1 MIVLGLDTTT
11 TTGSVAL
18 LRDGVLCDKFTGDP
32 LKTHGQ
38 RLPGDITNL
47 LAAHELAVSDVDLY
61 AVCSGPGSFTGLRV
75 GLASIQGLALANRRQ
90 VVAVPTL
97 EAIAYAGLWDR
108 SGVGHP
114 GLVAS
119 WMNAHRGEIFAALY
133 RSPIPPNEDVPPSG
147 AWWKP
152 LIEIA
157 APTAATAEL
166 ILDDWRRRLGS
177 ETQAVQVIGDAV
189 ETSRELLSQNFNKKS
204 LFKIRMPPLAVIAAQ
219 IAVIAERKGHAISPH
234 AVRPVYVRRP
244 DAVLAR
250 HKSQQR

>member
-166 ILDDWRRRLGS
+166 ILDDWRRRH
-177 ETQAVQVIGDAV
+177 
-189 ETSRELLSQNFNKKS
+189 
-204 LFKIRMPPLAVIAAQ
+204 
-219 IAVIAERKGHAISPH
+219 AE
-234 AVRPVYVRRP
+234 
-244 DAVLAR
+244 
-250 HKSQQR
+250 

>member
-18 LRDGVLCDKFTGDP
+18 LRDGVLCEKFTGDP

-108 SGVGHP
+108 RGVGHP

-133 RSPIPPNEDVPPSG
+133 RSPMPPNEDVPPSG
-147 AWWKP
+147 TWWKP

-157 APTAATAEL
+157 APTAATAEM

-177 ETQAVQVIGDAV
+177 ETRAVQVIGDAV
-189 ETSRELLSQNFNKKS
+189 ETSRELLSQNFDKNS
-204 LFKIRMPPLAVIAAQ
+204 LFKIRMPPLALIAAQ

-244 DAVLAR
+244 AVLAR
-250 HKSQQR
+250 QKRQQR